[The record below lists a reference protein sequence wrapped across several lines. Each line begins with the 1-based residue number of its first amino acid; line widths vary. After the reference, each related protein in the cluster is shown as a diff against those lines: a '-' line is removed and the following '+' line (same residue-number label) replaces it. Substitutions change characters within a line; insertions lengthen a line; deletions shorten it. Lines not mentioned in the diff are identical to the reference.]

1 MALTKSIEKTNA
13 LRDSIPEPTIWTFVH
28 AAVVASLVI
37 ATLLLV
43 VFSALAL
50 GDHRGVLQLGLS
62 LIPFAT
68 LVVWIS
74 ATALYLVFRAVGLLK
89 TLKRLIG
96 HARSSPSGKSGIWD
110 DWLDIP
116 EPDHR

>member
-1 MALTKSIEKTNA
+1 MARTKSIDKTNP
-13 LRDSIPEPTIWTFVH
+13 LRGAVPDPTIWTFVQ
-28 AAVVASLVI
+28 AAVVASLVMT
-37 ATLLLV
+37 ALLLV
-43 VFSALAL
+43 AFSALAL
-50 GDHRGVLQLGLS
+50 REHRGLFMLGLL

-74 ATALYLVFRAVGLLK
+74 ATVMYLIFRGVSLLG

-96 HARSSPSGKSGIWD
+96 HVRSKPSGKSGIWD

-116 EPDHR
+116 ERHHR